1 MNYSALLEH
10 ERLKRQMLLEKLRV
24 CEDRIKLF
32 ESLASGTDEFDE
44 LIDRQVLSAK
54 PIASEFPI
62 KAVGPVTGTAQRPL
76 HRLDSSNFPKLR
88 SDSTWPKLVVSMGP
102 GEVGLDDLERITKA
116 NSMAMTRG
124 SLRTL
129 MMNLKKRGL
138 VENVKPGVY
147 RLTQIGI
154 EFADSQKGE
163 SPANVIATND
173 NGGAL
178 NVQSSPLTGRK

>member
-32 ESLASGTDEFDE
+32 ESLASDTDEFDE

-54 PIASEFPI
+54 PIASELPI
-62 KAVGPVTGTAQRPL
+62 NANGPVTNSIQRPM
-76 HRLDSSNFPKLR
+76 HRLESSNVPKLR
-88 SDSTWPKLVVSMGP
+88 SDSTWPKLVVSMGS
-102 GEVGLDDLERITKA
+102 GEVGLDDLEKITKA
-116 NSMAMTRG
+116 NSMVMTRG

-138 VENVKPGVY
+138 VENVRPGVY
-147 RLTQIGI
+147 KLSQFGI
-154 EFADSQKGE
+154 EFAESQKGE
-163 SPANVIATND
+163 SPASVVATND

-178 NVQSSPLTGRK
+178 NVQPSPLTGPQ